1 MVTIL
6 FSLLSVMVTMT
17 TAQFD
22 YCTITKKHTMCQYK
36 VSSIFFEQL
45 IKILL
50 SVRFVNVTWRRG
62 WNFVTALLKDI
73 IISFKGFGAKCNQV
87 LGSGTTQQEI
97 KEILR
102 VHNELRAKLANGL
115 EKRGKPGP
123 QPPAA
128 DMEEMVR
135 IMNDCRCWLFST
147 LVRLF

>member
-1 MVTIL
+1 M
-6 FSLLSVMVTMT
+6 
-17 TAQFD
+17 
-22 YCTITKKHTMCQYK
+22 
-36 VSSIFFEQL
+36 
-45 IKILL
+45 
-50 SVRFVNVTWRRG
+50 
-62 WNFVTALLKDI
+62 TALLKDI

-87 LGSGTTQQEI
+87 LGSGTTQQDI

-135 IMNDCRCWLFST
+135 IMNDCSVVVVVDFLAPWCAFFS
-147 LVRLF
+147 RKRAIK